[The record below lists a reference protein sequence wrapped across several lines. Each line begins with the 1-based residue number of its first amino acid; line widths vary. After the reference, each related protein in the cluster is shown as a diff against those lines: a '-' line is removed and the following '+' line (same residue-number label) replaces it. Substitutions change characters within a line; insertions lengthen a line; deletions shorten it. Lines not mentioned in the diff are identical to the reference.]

1 MGMLADEDRAR
12 SPSVDPLWIS
22 ADSWWKSPN
31 KEGAPPVPL
40 HLPLDGIPSNASTI
54 VQPANR
60 IRTSVHLTRWLL
72 QLLMM
77 MMKAVQRAQTR
88 RQTRRQTRSAERGSE
103 REIVARKDQRSQN
116 MPCNERLE
124 AILE

>member
-12 SPSVDPLWIS
+12 SPSAVDPLWIS

-60 IRTSVHLTRWLL
+60 IRIRTVSAFDAMAAAAADDDDEGSATSADKEADKEANKECRTWVR
-72 QLLMM
+72 
-77 MMKAVQRAQTR
+77 
-88 RQTRRQTRSAERGSE
+88 ERNCC
-103 REIVARKDQRSQN
+103 A
-116 MPCNERLE
+116 
-124 AILE
+124 